1 MENSAYLDAVA
12 QTLTLA
18 DFERSKHSPHH
29 SIFHLDRMRLLCE
42 ELGNPQ
48 SDIPSIHIAG
58 TKGKG
63 TTSAMITSVL
73 GFSGYKVGLITSP
86 HLHTLTERIRIG
98 FDPIPEQDFVD
109 LVQQMWPSVLEV
121 GENGQFG
128 GITWFEFMVSAAFSY
143 FSKCKVDFQVVETGL
158 GGRLDATNI
167 ILPIVSIITSISL
180 DHTGILGD
188 TLSKIAAE
196 KSGIIKEGIP
206 IIVSPQRIEPMGV
219 IVEAADKLNAPL
231 KKVTD
236 EYEVV
241 IKNQDLS
248 GQSIKVISSQ
258 RNYEF
263 TLPLLGIHQTEN
275 AITAICAIETLQEL
289 GYPISRDSVELG
301 LSNVCWPGRF
311 EVLKDSNPVVIVDG
325 AHNPYSIQTLV
336 NTLDTTF
343 ENPKVII
350 IFGAIGGHD
359 VDRMLEPLKSLDV
372 ILIPVSSRH
381 PKSIDSKI
389 IKKASISSNIETT
402 QEFKTVGEG
411 LEYALK
417 VYSDRDLILATGSL
431 SVVAEV
437 SEVLKQIS
445 PEIYP
450 DLP

>member
-1 MENSAYLDAVA
+1 
-12 QTLTLA
+12 
-18 DFERSKHSPHH
+18 
-29 SIFHLDRMRLLCE
+29 MRLLCE
-42 ELGNPQ
+42 ALGNPQ
-48 SDIPSIHIAG
+48 SNIPSIHIAG

-98 FDPIPEQDFVD
+98 FNPISKRDFAD
-109 LVQQMWPSVLEV
+109 LVQRIWPSVLEV

-128 GITWFEFMVSAAFSY
+128 EITWFEFMVSAAFY
-143 FSKCKVDFQVVETGL
+143 HFSQCKVDFQVVETGL

-167 ILPIVSIITSISL
+167 VSPIISVITSISL
-180 DHTGILGD
+180 DHTNILGD
-188 TLSKIAAE
+188 TLAKIAGE
-196 KSGIIKEGIP
+196 KAGIIKDRIP
-206 IIVSPQRIEPMGV
+206 VIVSPQQIEPMEV
-219 IVEAADKLNAPL
+219 IVEAANKLNSPI
-231 KKVTD
+231 KKVT
-236 EYEVV
+236 EGYKVV
-241 IKNQDLS
+241 VKNQDLS
-248 GQSIKVISSQ
+248 GQSIEVVSSQ

-289 GYPISRDSVELG
+289 GYPINQDSVELG

-311 EVLKDSNPVVIVDG
+311 EVLRSSNQVVIVDG
-325 AHNPYSIQTLV
+325 AHNPYSMQILV
-336 NTLDTTF
+336 NTLSTTF
-343 ENPKVII
+343 KNPKVIV

-381 PKSIDSKI
+381 PKAIDSKI
-389 IKKASISSNIETT
+389 INIASSSSNIETT
-402 QEFKTVGEG
+402 QGFKTVGEG

-417 VYSDRDLILATGSL
+417 EYSDRDLILATGSL

-437 SEVLKQIS
+437 SEVLKQIA

-450 DLP
+450 ELP